1 MEMTLLIGLDAAS
14 YILTLLLVCIGLVV
28 IFGMMNVINLAHGEF
43 FLLGA
48 YTVVLLQQYAL
59 PFAVIL
65 VAAFAFVALIGL
77 VIEEIVIRR
86 IYHRFL
92 DTILATWGISLALKQ
107 LVIVLFGPG
116 SQQAVAPFAEPI
128 AMFGITYSSYRLF
141 VMGMAIIITATTFL
155 ILFRTRWGLTA
166 RGVIANR
173 QMASCLG
180 VNTRRVDRVT
190 FAFGAGLAG
199 LAGAIMAPLMSVD
212 PQMGVGFLVPAFLS
226 VLVGGTASPLGALWG
241 AGIIGGSNSVV
252 AAIWTPVIAQIA
264 VFSLAIVVIRLMPGG
279 VTGRRRR

>member
-1 MEMTLLIGLDAAS
+1 MEMIALIGLDAAS
-14 YILTLLLVCIGLVV
+14 YILTLLLVCIGLVI

-48 YTVVLLQQYAL
+48 YTVVLLQRYDL
-59 PFAVIL
+59 PFPVIL
-65 VAAFAFVALIGL
+65 LAAFAFVALVGL
-77 VIEEIVIRR
+77 IIEELIIRR

-116 SQQAVAPFAEPI
+116 SQQAVAPFTEPV

-141 VMGMAIIITATTFL
+141 VMGMAVLIVAATFL
-155 ILFRTRWGLTA
+155 ILFRTRWGLIA

-180 VNTRRVDRVT
+180 VNTRRIDRVT
-190 FAFGAGLAG
+190 FAFGSGLAG
-199 LAGAIMAPLMSVD
+199 LAGAIVAPLMSVD

-252 AAIWTPVIAQIA
+252 AAIWTPVVAQIA

-279 VTGRRRR
+279 VTGRKKR

>member
-14 YILTLLLVCIGLVV
+14 YILTLLLVCIGLVI

-48 YTVVLLQQYAL
+48 YTVVLLQQYAV

-65 VAAFAFVALIGL
+65 VVAFAVVALVGL
-77 VIEEIVIRR
+77 IIEELVIRR

-141 VMGMAIIITATTFL
+141 VMGMAILIAAATYL

-190 FAFGAGLAG
+190 FAFGSGLAG

-226 VLVGGTASPLGALWG
+226 VLVGGTASPVGALWG
-241 AGIIGGSNSVV
+241 ASIIGGSNTVV
-252 AAIWTPVIAQIA
+252 AAIWTPEVAQIV
-264 VFSLAIVVIRLMPGG
+264 VFLSLIHI
-279 VTGRRRR
+279 

>member
-1 MEMTLLIGLDAAS
+1 MTLLIGLDAAS
-14 YILTLLLVCIGLVV
+14 YILTLLLVCIGLVI

-48 YTVVLLQQYAL
+48 YTVVLLQQYAV

-65 VAAFAFVALIGL
+65 VVAFVFVALVGL
-77 VIEEIVIRR
+77 IIEELVIRR

-116 SQQAVAPFAEPI
+116 SQQAVAPFAEPVE
-128 AMFGITYSSYRLF
+128 MFGITYSSYRLF
-141 VMGMAIIITATTFL
+141 VMGMAIVIAATTYL

-190 FAFGAGLAG
+190 FALGSGLAG

-226 VLVGGTASPLGALWG
+226 VLVGGTASPVGALWG
-241 AGIIGGSNSVV
+241 ASIIGGSN
-252 AAIWTPVIAQIA
+252 
-264 VFSLAIVVIRLMPGG
+264 
-279 VTGRRRR
+279 

>member
-65 VAAFAFVALIGL
+65 VVAFAFVALVGL
-77 VIEEIVIRR
+77 IIEELVIRR

-141 VMGMAIIITATTFL
+141 VMGMAIIITASNISHL
-155 ILFRTRWGLTA
+155 VSNPVGPDSA
-166 RGVIANR
+166 R
-173 QMASCLG
+173 SDC
-180 VNTRRVDRVT
+180 
-190 FAFGAGLAG
+190 
-199 LAGAIMAPLMSVD
+199 
-212 PQMGVGFLVPAFLS
+212 
-226 VLVGGTASPLGALWG
+226 
-241 AGIIGGSNSVV
+241 
-252 AAIWTPVIAQIA
+252 
-264 VFSLAIVVIRLMPGG
+264 
-279 VTGRRRR
+279 

>member
-1 MEMTLLIGLDAAS
+1 MEMIALIGLDAAS
-14 YILTLLLVCIGLVV
+14 YILTLLLVCIGLVI

-48 YTVVLLQQYAL
+48 YTVVLLQQYDL
-59 PFAVIL
+59 PFPVIL
-65 VAAFAFVALIGL
+65 LAAFAFVALVGL
-77 VIEEIVIRR
+77 IIEELIIRR

-116 SQQAVAPFAEPI
+116 SQQAVAPFTEPV

-141 VMGMAIIITATTFL
+141 VMGMAVLIVAATFL
-155 ILFRTRWGLTA
+155 ILFRTRWGLIA

-180 VNTRRVDRVT
+180 VNTRRIDRVT
-190 FAFGAGLAG
+190 FAFGSGLAG
-199 LAGAIMAPLMSVD
+199 LAGAIVAPLMSVD

-252 AAIWTPVIAQIA
+252 AAIWTPVVAQIA
-264 VFSLAIVVIRLMPGG
+264 VFSLAIIVIRFMPGG
-279 VTGRRRR
+279 VTGRKKR

>member
-1 MEMTLLIGLDAAS
+1 MDMILLIGLDAIS
-14 YILTLLLVCIGLVV
+14 YILILLLVCIGLVI

-59 PFAVIL
+59 PFTVVLIT
-65 VAAFAFVALIGL
+65 AFVFVALVGL

-107 LVIVLFGPG
+107 LIVILFGPG
-116 SQQAVAPFAEPI
+116 SQQAIAPFVEPV
-128 AMFGITYSSYRLF
+128 AMFDVTYSSYRLF
-141 VMGMAIIITATTFL
+141 VMVMAVAITAATFL
-155 ILFRTRWGLTA
+155 ILFRTRLGLTA

-180 VNTRRVDRVT
+180 VNTRRVDRIT
-190 FAFGAGLAG
+190 FAFGSGLAG

-212 PQMGVGFLVPAFLS
+212 PQMGMGFLVPAFLS
-226 VLVGGTASPLGALWG
+226 VLVGGAASPFGALWG
-241 AGIIGGSNSVV
+241 ASIVGGSNSVV
-252 AAIWTPVIAQIA
+252 AALWTPVVAQIV
-264 VFSLAIVVIRLMPGG
+264 VFTLAIVIIRLMPNGI
-279 VTGRRRR
+279 TGRRKR

>member
-1 MEMTLLIGLDAAS
+1 MDMILLIGLDAIS
-14 YILTLLLVCIGLVV
+14 YILILLLVCIGLVI

-48 YTVVLLQQYAL
+48 YAVVLLQQYAL
-59 PFAVIL
+59 PFTVIL
-65 VAAFAFVALIGL
+65 LAAFAFVALVGL

-92 DTILATWGISLALKQ
+92 DTILATWGVSLALKQ
-107 LVIVLFGPG
+107 LTVILFGPG
-116 SQQAVAPFAEPI
+116 SQQAVAPFVEPVE
-128 AMFGITYSSYRLF
+128 MFDITYSSYRLF
-141 VMGMAIIITATTFL
+141 VMAMAVAITATTFL
-155 ILFRTRWGLTA
+155 ILFRTRLGLTA

-180 VNTRRVDRVT
+180 VNTRRVDRIT
-190 FAFGAGLAG
+190 FAFGSGLAG

-226 VLVGGTASPLGALWG
+226 VLVGGAASPFGALWG
-241 AGIIGGSNSVV
+241 ASIVGGSNSVV
-252 AAIWTPVIAQIA
+252 AALWTPVVAQIV
-264 VFSLAIVVIRLMPGG
+264 VFTLAIVIIRLMPSGI
-279 VTGRRRR
+279 TGRRK

>member
-14 YILTLLLVCIGLVV
+14 YILTLLLVCIGLVI
-28 IFGMMNVINLAHGEF
+28 IFGMMKVVNLAHGEF

-48 YTVVLLQQYAL
+48 YAVVLLQQYAV
-59 PFAVIL
+59 PFPVIL
-65 VAAFAFVALIGL
+65 VIAFAFVALVGL
-77 VIEEIVIRR
+77 IIEELVIRR

-116 SQQAVAPFAEPI
+116 SQQATAPFAEPI
-128 AMFGITYSSYRLF
+128 AMFDITYSSYRLF
-141 VMGMAIIITATTFL
+141 VMGMAIVITVATFL
-155 ILFRTRWGLTA
+155 ILFRTRLGLTA

-190 FAFGAGLAG
+190 FAFGSGLAG

-241 AGIIGGSNSVV
+241 ASIIGGSNSVA
-252 AAIWTPVIAQIA
+252 AAIWTPVVAQIV
-264 VFSLAIVVIRLMPGG
+264 VFSLAIVVIRLLPDG
-279 VTGRRRR
+279 VTGRWKR

>member
-1 MEMTLLIGLDAAS
+1 MEMIFLIGLDALS
-14 YILTLLLVCIGLVV
+14 YILTLLLVCIGLVI
-28 IFGMMNVINLAHGEF
+28 IFGMMKVVNLAHGEF

-48 YTVVLLQQYAL
+48 YTVVLLQQYAI

-65 VAAFAFVALIGL
+65 LIAFVFVALVGL
-77 VIEEIVIRR
+77 IIEELIIQR

-128 AMFGITYSSYRLF
+128 EIFGITYSSYRLF
-141 VMGMAIIITATTFL
+141 VMGMAIVITAATYF
-155 ILFRTRWGLTA
+155 ILFRTRLGLTA

-190 FAFGAGLAG
+190 FAFGSGLAG

-241 AGIIGGSNSVV
+241 AGIIGGSNSVA
-252 AAIWTPVIAQIA
+252 AAIWSPVIAQIT
-264 VFSLAIVVIRLMPGG
+264 VFSLAIVVIRLLPNG
-279 VTGRRRR
+279 VTGRRQR

>member
-1 MEMTLLIGLDAAS
+1 M
-14 YILTLLLVCIGLVV
+14 
-28 IFGMMNVINLAHGEF
+28 
-43 FLLGA
+43 
-48 YTVVLLQQYAL
+48 LLQQYAL
-59 PFAVIL
+59 PFAVVL

-77 VIEEIVIRR
+77 IIEELVIRR

-116 SQQAVAPFAEPI
+116 SQQAVAPFTEPI

-141 VMGMAIIITATTFL
+141 VMGMAIMIAAITFL

-190 FAFGAGLAG
+190 FAFGSGLAG

-252 AAIWTPVIAQIA
+252 AAIWTPVIAQIV
-264 VFSLAIVVIRLMPGG
+264 VFSLAIVVIRLMPNG
-279 VTGRRRR
+279 VTGRRKR